1 MNNKLSLLKAVPAV
15 AWLADYKPPQF
26 TADVIAALIVTV
38 MLIPQSL
45 AYAMLAGLPP
55 ELGLYASIWP
65 LVLYALLGSSR
76 VLSVG
81 PVAVVSLMT
90 SAAVGTV
97 VAAGISDAIT
107 AAITLSLLS
116 GVLLLVMGLFRLG
129 FMVNFLSHGVV
140 SGFITASGIIIAISQ
155 LKHILGVPL
164 RGDTLWELGHGLV
177 AHVADAKLL
186 TLGVGAC
193 VLLFLFAARQLGS
206 RLLVGLGMPENLA
219 AVIARAAPVVG
230 VLASIAAVVL
240 FGLEAKQVALVGEIP
255 KGLPSLTVT
264 LPSLELIQAL
274 LVPALMIAVIGYVE
288 SISVGL
294 TLAAKRR
301 QTVDANAELVGLGA
315 ANIASGLSGAF
326 PVTGGFSRSVVNYDA
341 GAETQMASIFTAIAI
356 ALAALLLTPY
366 LYYLPKATL
375 AATIIIAVLSLL
387 DFSIFKKTWHFSRAD
402 FWAISVTV
410 AMTLA
415 FGVEL
420 GVAAGVLTSLA
431 LFLYRSA
438 TPHMAEV
445 GRVKGSE
452 HFRNRERFEVE
463 VSPHVYMLRI
473 DESLF
478 FANAR
483 ELEQHIY
490 RRVYERDMISDVV
503 VVGSAINVIDY
514 SALEALEKINHTLSR
529 QGIRLHL
536 CEIKG
541 PVMDALARSHFLQ
554 ALTGNVYLSQNE
566 AFNALI
572 ANDAI
577 TV

>member
-1 MNNKLSLLKAVPAV
+1 MTLLKAVPAV
-15 AWLADYKPPQF
+15 SWLSRYTQKQF
-26 TADVIAALIVTV
+26 TADIIAALIVTV

-90 SAAVGTV
+90 SAAVGSV
-97 VAAGISDAIT
+97 VATGLSDAIT
-107 AAITLSLLS
+107 AAITLSFIS
-116 GVLLLVMGLFRLG
+116 GILLLMMGLFRLG

-164 RGDTLWELGHGLV
+164 HGDTLWELGEGLF
-177 AHVADAKLL
+177 AHIGETKMLTLIVGASVLFFLFWSRQYGARLLAKL
-186 TLGVGAC
+186 
-193 VLLFLFAARQLGS
+193 
-206 RLLVGLGMPENLA
+206 GMRSELA
-219 AVIARAAPVVG
+219 AIIVRTAPVVG
-230 VLASIAAVVL
+230 VLATIAAAFI
-240 FGLEAKQVALVGEIP
+240 FGLEDRQVALVGEIP
-255 KGLPSLTVT
+255 SGLPSLTLT
-264 LPSLELIQAL
+264 LPSIELIQAL
-274 LVPALMIAVIGYVE
+274 FIPALMIAVIGYVE

-301 QTVDANAELVGLGA
+301 QTINPNGELIGLGA
-315 ANIASGLSGAF
+315 ANVASGLSGAF
-326 PVTGGFSRSVVNYDA
+326 PVTGGFSRSVVNFDA
-341 GAETQMASIFTAIAI
+341 GAETQMASIFTAVGI

-375 AATIIIAVLSLL
+375 AATIVIAVLSLL
-387 DFSIFKKTWHFSRAD
+387 DFSIFKKTWRFSRAD
-402 FWAISVTV
+402 FWAVVVTV
-410 AMTLA
+410 LMTLIM
-415 FGVEL
+415 GVEV
-420 GVAAGVLTSLA
+420 GVSAGVLTSLA

-452 HFRNRERFEVE
+452 HFRNRDRFDVE

-473 DESLF
+473 DESIF

-483 ELEQHIY
+483 ELEQRIY
-490 RRVYERDMISDVV
+490 QAVYERDAISDVV
-503 VVGSAINVIDY
+503 LVGSAVNTIDY
-514 SALEALEKINHTLSR
+514 SALEGLETVNEALAR
-529 QGIRLHL
+529 QGVRLHL

-541 PVMDALARSHFLQ
+541 PVMDALSRTHFLQ
-554 ALTGNVYLSQNE
+554 ELTGQVYLSQNE
-566 AFNALI
+566 AFEALI
-572 ANDAI
+572 NHKA
-577 TV
+577 

>member
-15 AWLADYKPPQF
+15 AWLADYKQPQF
-26 TADVIAALIVTV
+26 TADLIAALIVTV

-164 RGDTLWELGHGLV
+164 HGDTLWELSHGLV

-206 RLLVGLGMPENLA
+206 RLLVSLGMPENLA

-264 LPSLELIQAL
+264 IPSLELIQAL

-341 GAETQMASIFTAIAI
+341 GAETQMASIFTAIGI

-490 RRVYERDMISDVV
+490 RRVYERDTISDVV

>member
-1 MNNKLSLLKAVPAV
+1 MTLLKAVPAV
-15 AWLADYKPPQF
+15 SWLSLYTQKQF
-26 TADVIAALIVTV
+26 TADIIAALIVTV

-90 SAAVGTV
+90 SAAVGSV
-97 VAAGISDAIT
+97 VATGLSDAIT
-107 AAITLSLLS
+107 AAITLSFIS
-116 GVLLLVMGLFRLG
+116 GILLLLMGLFRLG

-164 RGDTLWELGHGLV
+164 HGDTLWELGEGLF
-177 AHVADAKLL
+177 AHIGETKMLTLIVGASVLFFLFWSRQYGARLLAKL
-186 TLGVGAC
+186 
-193 VLLFLFAARQLGS
+193 
-206 RLLVGLGMPENLA
+206 GMRSELA
-219 AVIARAAPVVG
+219 AIIVRTAPVVG
-230 VLASIAAVVL
+230 VLATIAAAFM
-240 FGLEAKQVALVGEIP
+240 FGLEHRQVALVGEIP
-255 KGLPSLTVT
+255 SGLPSLTLT
-264 LPSLELIQAL
+264 LPGIELIQAL
-274 LVPALMIAVIGYVE
+274 FIPALMIAVIGYVE

-301 QTVDANAELVGLGA
+301 QTINPNGELMGLGA
-315 ANIASGLSGAF
+315 ANVASGLSGAF
-326 PVTGGFSRSVVNYDA
+326 PVTGGFSRSVVNFDA
-341 GAETQMASIFTAIAI
+341 GAETQMASIFTAVGI

-387 DFSIFKKTWHFSRAD
+387 DFSIFKKTWRFSRAD
-402 FWAISVTV
+402 FWAVVVTV
-410 AMTLA
+410 LMTLIM
-415 FGVEL
+415 GVEV
-420 GVAAGVLTSLA
+420 GVSAGVLTSLA

-452 HFRNRERFEVE
+452 HFRNRDRFDVE

-473 DESLF
+473 DESIF

-483 ELEQHIY
+483 ELEQRIY
-490 RRVYERDMISDVV
+490 QAVYERDAISDVV
-503 VVGSAINVIDY
+503 LVGSAVNTIDY
-514 SALEALEKINHTLSR
+514 SALEGLETVNEALAR
-529 QGIRLHL
+529 QGVRLHL

-541 PVMDALARSHFLQ
+541 PVMDALSRTHFLQ
-554 ALTGNVYLSQNE
+554 ELTGQVYLSQNE
-566 AFNALI
+566 AFEALI
-572 ANDAI
+572 NHKA
-577 TV
+577 